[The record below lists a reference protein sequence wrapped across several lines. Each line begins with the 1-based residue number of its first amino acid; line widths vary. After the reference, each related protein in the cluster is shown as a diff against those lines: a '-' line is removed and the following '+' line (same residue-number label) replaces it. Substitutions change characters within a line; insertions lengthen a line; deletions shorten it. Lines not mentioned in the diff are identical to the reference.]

1 MIAKLREAFNRQFTT
16 EKYQSF
22 LSEIESQFDHKPPFR
37 IAETPVF
44 ISESLKEHLFKAT
57 DLIVDVITDPSFKEK
72 TEGSLHESYRVPYED
87 DHTTFLQMDYGI
99 TTNDEGELIPQ
110 LIEVQG
116 FPSLYFYQDL
126 VANMYAK
133 HFTSPKG
140 FSHLF
145 VESGEAYIQKLRETI
160 VGDEDARNVVLME
173 VEPERQTTRIDFL
186 LAEQILGI
194 KTICISKLKKSGRT
208 IYYEGDDGKLVEV
221 RRIFNRVIRDELLQ
235 RNDLPREFH
244 MNDDVDLEWVGHP
257 NWFFRISK
265 YTLPLLQNEY
275 VPDTWFLKDVE
286 QIPENLEDYVLKP
299 LFSFSGAGVIFHV
312 SRDAIEQTHD
322 PSNYIL
328 QKKVRYDP
336 VIITPNE
343 PVKCEVRMLMIW
355 DKGAPRPVM
364 VNNLARLSKGEMI
377 GVKYNKDKDWVGG
390 SVGLFPVQ

>member
-1 MIAKLREAFNRQFTT
+1 MIRDLREAFNRQFSA
-16 EKYQSF
+16 EKYRSF
-22 LSEIESQFDHKPPFR
+22 LSDIESIFDHKPPFR

-44 ISESLKEHLFKAT
+44 IPESLKEHLFKAT

-72 TEGSLHESYRVPYED
+72 TDGALQESYRVPYED

-99 TTNDEGELIPQ
+99 TTNDDGELVPQ

-126 VANMYAK
+126 VAKMYAK
-133 HFTSPKG
+133 HFACPEG

-145 VESGEAYIQKLRETI
+145 LESGEAYIQKLRETI
-160 VGDEDARNVVLME
+160 VGDEDPRNVVLME

-186 LAEQILGI
+186 LADQLLGI
-194 KTICISKLKKSGRT
+194 KSVCISKLKKSGRT

-244 MNDDVDLEWVGHP
+244 MNDDVDVEWVGHP

-265 YTLPLLQNEY
+265 YTLPFLQNEY

-286 QIPENLEDYVLKP
+286 HIPENLEDFVLKP
-299 LFSFSGAGVIFHV
+299 LFSFSGSGVIFHL

-355 DKGAPRPVM
+355 AKGAPRPVM